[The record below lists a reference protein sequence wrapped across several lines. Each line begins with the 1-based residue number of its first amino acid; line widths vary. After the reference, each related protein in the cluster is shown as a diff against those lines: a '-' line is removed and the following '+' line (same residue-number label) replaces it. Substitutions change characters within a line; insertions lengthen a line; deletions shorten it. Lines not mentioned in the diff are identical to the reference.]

1 MKRQVLKVLILLFAV
16 LTLSTGGKA
25 LQINSEQKFQ
35 LNDLTVQLNEKEKEL
50 DSLRALESQI
60 DEYIRSIEEQNVA
73 INDLNVKISNL
84 EEANQALRDQNQSL
98 TDKVVYLTFDD
109 GPSQKVTQE
118 ILDILNQYG
127 IKATFFV
134 QGRNVAKHPEVLK
147 QIYDAGHTIGN
158 HSYSHNYTVIY
169 ESEDSFWQDVNQCQ
183 EIIYQHIG
191 VYPKVFRFPG
201 GSNSASNLNSEAFVK
216 NISTEMIE
224 KGMQYFDW
232 NIDSGDA
239 ASKSATVD
247 VIRTNAM
254 VQLAKKK
261 NAIVLF
267 HDTDAKAAT
276 VKALPQIIDYY
287 LAMGYRFD
295 VLQYDGYT
303 SQFK

>member
-1 MKRQVLKVLILLFAV
+1 MKRQVLKVLLLIFAL

-25 LQINSEQKFQ
+25 LQINNEQKFQ
-35 LNDLTVQLNEKEKEL
+35 LNDLTVLLSEKEKEL
-50 DSLRALESQI
+50 ESLRGLETQI

-73 INDLNVKISNL
+73 INDLNVKISDL
-84 EEANQALRDQNQSL
+84 EEANQALREQNQSL
-98 TDKVVYLTFDD
+98 TEKVVYLTFDD
-109 GPSQKVTQE
+109 GPSQKVTKE

-134 QGRNVAKHPEVLK
+134 QGRNVSKHPDVLK

-158 HSYSHNYTVIY
+158 HSYSHNYTIIY
-169 ESEDSFWQDVNQCQ
+169 ESEDSFWQDINQCQ
-183 EIIYQHIG
+183 EIIFQQIG
-191 VYPKVFRFPG
+191 EYPKVFRFPG
-201 GSNSASNLNSEAFVK
+201 GSNTASNLNSDLFVE
-216 NISTEMIE
+216 NLSTAMIE

-239 ASKSATVD
+239 ASKSASAD
-247 VIRTNAM
+247 IIRTNAM
-254 VQLAKKK
+254 VQLSKKK

-267 HDTDAKAAT
+267 HDTDAKETT
-276 VKALPQIIDYY
+276 VRALPQIIDYY

-295 VLQYDGYT
+295 VLKPDGYT

>member
-1 MKRQVLKVLILLFAV
+1 MKRQVLKVLILIFAV

-50 DSLRALESQI
+50 ESLRALESQI
-60 DEYIRSIEEQNVA
+60 DEYIRSIEEQNIA
-73 INDLNVKISNL
+73 INDLNVKISDL

-98 TDKVVYLTFDD
+98 TEKVVYLTFDD
-109 GPSQKVTQE
+109 GPSQKVTME
-118 ILDILNQYG
+118 ILEILNEYG

-134 QGRNVAKHPEVLK
+134 QGRNVSKYPDILK
-147 QIYDAGHTIGN
+147 KIHDAGHTIGN
-158 HSYSHNYTVIY
+158 HSYSHNYTIIY
-169 ESEDSFWQDVNQCQ
+169 ENEDSFWQDINQCQ
-183 EIIYQHIG
+183 EIVYEHIG
-191 VYPKVFRFPG
+191 IYPKVFRFPG
-201 GSNSASNLNSEAFVK
+201 GSNSASNLNSEMFVK
-216 NISTEMIE
+216 NISTAMIE

-239 ASKSATVD
+239 ASKSATAD
-247 VIRTNAM
+247 IIRTNAM

-267 HDTDAKAAT
+267 HDTDAKEST
-276 VKALPQIIDYY
+276 VKALPQIIEYY

-295 VLQYDGYT
+295 VLKQDGYT